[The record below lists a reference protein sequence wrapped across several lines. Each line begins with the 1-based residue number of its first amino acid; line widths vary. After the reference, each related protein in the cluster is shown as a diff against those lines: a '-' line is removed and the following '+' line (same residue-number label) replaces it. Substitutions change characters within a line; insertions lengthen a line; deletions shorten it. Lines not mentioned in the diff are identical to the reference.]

1 MYKTEDN
8 ATLTTAGE
16 SEQNRLQALLAYKI
30 LDTPAEREFDDLA
43 ALAAYICDTPIA
55 LITLL
60 TEDRQWFKA
69 RIGISAPETP
79 RCHSFCQY
87 AIEKADILEI
97 PDALQ
102 DIRFFQNPFVLGEPN
117 IRFYAGSPLV
127 NADGYKLGTL
137 CVIDKFP
144 RELSESQKMALGSLA
159 NQVVAHLE
167 LRLKIRQ
174 LEAENSNLQAQVKN

>member
-1 MYKTEDN
+1 MYNSEEK
-8 ATLTTAGE
+8 ATSVTIDDIELK
-16 SEQNRLQALLAYKI
+16 RLQILQDYNI
-30 LDTPAEREFDDLA
+30 LDTPAEREFDDLVS
-43 ALAAYICDTPIA
+43 LAAYICDTPIA

-60 TEDRQWFKA
+60 THDRQWFKA
-69 RIGISAPETP
+69 RIGVSLAETP

-87 AIEKADILEI
+87 AIEQEDIMEI

-102 DIRFFQNPFVLGEPN
+102 DIRFFQNPYVLGNPN

-137 CVIDKFP
+137 CVIDKYP
-144 RELSESQKMALGSLA
+144 RELTEPQKMALGTLA

-167 LRLKIRQ
+167 LRLKIRK
-174 LEAENSNLQAQVKN
+174 LEAENNYLQEQVKN